1 MGQKKRP
8 LFLLGFRA
16 DGASALKAWSVFL
29 VLAALL
35 VWALPLDAKV
45 FSTRDEALARAFPG
59 LEIQKESV
67 FLKDSDLDEI
77 EKASGVRPGSK
88 LFTYYAARGKGG
100 IEGYAVIE
108 SHVVRTK
115 PEAYMAV
122 MSPGGELRYVEI
134 LAFYEPLEYIPSK
147 RWLDQFRG
155 KRLSESLW
163 INRDIQAITGA
174 TLTAFGLTREVRKT
188 LATMEIAVPGGMR

>member
-16 DGASALKAWSVFL
+16 DGASALKAWSIFL

-59 LEIQKESV
+59 LDIKKETV
-67 FLKDSDLDEI
+67 FLKDPDLDEI

-122 MSPGGELRYVEI
+122 ISPGGELRYVEI

-188 LATMEIAVPGGMR
+188 LAAIGLVVPGG